1 MRTTHLLAG
10 ALLSAVSV
18 PSQAIELSGIGGAR
32 LDVPVA
38 SLQQLR
44 FRSTLRQQFDFSC
57 GSAAVATLLTH
68 HYGHP
73 VTEQLVFEQMYLRG
87 NQPKI
92 RKEGFS
98 LLDMQGYLARLG
110 YRADGFQQPLDK
122 LVQAGLPAIVLVTE
136 KGYQH
141 FVVVKGLSAERVLI
155 GDPAAGT
162 RAMTRARFEAIWP
175 SKLLFVIHSRTSIV
189 GSHARATGP
198 SSMHKQAAF
207 NRPEDWR
214 VAPQFQLRDA
224 LGDGAA
230 NSSLAG
236 LTLAKHGPGDF

>member
-1 MRTTHLLAG
+1 
-10 ALLSAVSV
+10 
-18 PSQAIELSGIGGAR
+18 
-32 LDVPVA
+32 
-38 SLQQLR
+38 
-44 FRSTLRQQFDFSC
+44 
-57 GSAAVATLLTH
+57 
-68 HYGHP
+68 
-73 VTEQLVFEQMYLRG
+73 MYLRG

-122 LVQAGLPAIVLVTE
+122 LAQAGLPAIVLVTE

-141 FVVVKGLSAERVLI
+141 FVVVKGLSAGRVLI

-162 RAMTRARFEAIWP
+162 RAMTRERFEAIWP
-175 SKLLFVIHSRTSIV
+175 SKLLFVIHSVTHSRTKV
-189 GSHARATGP
+189 APDPAGATGP
-198 SSMHKQAAF
+198 ASLRKQAAF

-214 VAPQFQLRDA
+214 VAPQFPLRDA

-236 LTLAKHGPGDF
+236 LTLPKHGPGDF